1 MVGSY
6 LKDLEREDAEKNIA
20 KEIVRAI
27 YKIKLPKETKVEV
40 EEIIF
45 TAAYNGE
52 SKEARKIDY
61 ELLAANTAAYTRLV
75 DILIAYALEEEMA
88 LIMAMIE
95 S

>member
-61 ELLAANTAAYTRLV
+61 
-75 DILIAYALEEEMA
+75 
-88 LIMAMIE
+88 
-95 S
+95 